1 MENRENTQ
9 KTGGQ
14 EQQPFPRRIG
24 PLVLEIGHSVDL
36 TTADWEQC
44 LSKAFKRH
52 RKAWGDTKT
61 LYGPTTIHGYL
72 YGKPWP
78 YMECEVCLSII
89 ADALKLSKVKAEQ
102 LEKTMR
108 HAEYEITQLYDQ
120 EKRKIVEDAYTQAG
134 GTEMIR
140 AALQHLDPAAAYAI
154 FKNLDACL
162 SLNKKDIA
170 FWKFIMQKSDK
181 WKESALN
188 HYAAKASEL
197 RAGAVF
203 QLLSSEEAAQWIALR
218 DRDYSETLRKS
229 DKSAKA
235 IAAQAEKRVDSLS
248 LTQTQ
253 LLSFQM
259 MIEARQTDGA
269 GPLYSPADLNLLI
282 LFKYC
287 FSDEGRIEAFS
298 SQKEEKK
305 KEEPEENV

>member
-1 MENRENTQ
+1 MENRENSQ

-36 TTADWEQC
+36 TTANWEQC

-61 LYGPTTIHGYL
+61 LYGPTTVHGYL

-78 YMECEVCLSII
+78 YMECEVCLAII
-89 ADALKLSKVKAEQ
+89 ADALKLAKVKAEQ

-108 HAEYEITQLYDQ
+108 HAEYEITQLYGR
-120 EKRKIVEDAYTQAG
+120 EKHRMIMDAYTQAG

-140 AALQHLDPAAAYAI
+140 ASLQHLDPAAAYAI

-162 SLNKKDIA
+162 SLDEKDIA
-170 FWKFIMQKSDK
+170 FWKYIMQKSDK
-181 WKESALN
+181 WKKSALN
-188 HYAAKASEL
+188 HYAVKASKL

-229 DKSAKA
+229 NKSAKA
-235 IAAQAEKRVDSLS
+235 IAAQAEKRADSLS
-248 LTQTQ
+248 LTETQ

-259 MIEARQTDGA
+259 MIDARQTDGT

-287 FSDEGRIEAFS
+287 FSDEGRIKAFS
-298 SQKEEKK
+298 QQKKGKK